1 MLDLS
6 AWASERYRI
15 AGEPVPETP
24 AAARDDDDS
33 RDP

>member
-15 AGEPVPETP
+15 AGEPVPESP
-24 AAARDDDDS
+24 SSDDDQSPDS
-33 RDP
+33 